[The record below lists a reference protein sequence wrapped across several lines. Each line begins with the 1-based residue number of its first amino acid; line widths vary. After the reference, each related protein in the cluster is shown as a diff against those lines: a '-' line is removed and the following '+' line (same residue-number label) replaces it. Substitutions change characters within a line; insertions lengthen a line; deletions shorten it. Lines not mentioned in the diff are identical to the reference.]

1 MCSHLQNTDGKGI
14 LGTTVTVQE
23 SLPII
28 IGLVAGIFII
38 ILLLIVC
45 CLCCFRR
52 HPLNVQSKKSHTNGF
67 SNGDVPNHHNHVT
80 SLVSEPSEQQKSLL
94 AVVNPVQ
101 KPPRRY
107 ESSSPTGT
115 EMTELKRNLLDE
127 TSISG
132 QYSQIKCT
140 QIVASSQ
147 FNYSSSAQL
156 MADPAL
162 EQYHL
167 FFWMNCT
174 SKKNNVDFYFY
185 LFLNLISNPVS
196 VSLTFSS
203 CIDIVMIPFK

>member
-1 MCSHLQNTDGKGI
+1 MFRLQTNGGKSI
-14 LGTTVTVQE
+14 LGNAFSVKE

-45 CLCCFRR
+45 CLCCCRR
-52 HPLNVQSKKSHTNGF
+52 RPLGIQSKKSHANGF

-107 ESSSPTGT
+107 ESSPTGT

-132 QYSQIKCT
+132 
-140 QIVASSQ
+140 
-147 FNYSSSAQL
+147 
-156 MADPAL
+156 
-162 EQYHL
+162 
-167 FFWMNCT
+167 
-174 SKKNNVDFYFY
+174 
-185 LFLNLISNPVS
+185 
-196 VSLTFSS
+196 
-203 CIDIVMIPFK
+203 

>member
-1 MCSHLQNTDGKGI
+1 MIELSEIVRIAKTAHREYYGAYRIQCLVLSAKIKRVYPYNILYYIQLYYKYLQSDKKS
-14 LGTTVTVQE
+14 LTVSVKE

-45 CLCCFRR
+45 CLCCCRR
-52 HPLNVQSKKSHTNGF
+52 RSSAVQSKKTHANGF
-67 SNGDVPNHHNHVT
+67 TNGDVPNHHAA

-107 ESSSPTGT
+107 ESSPTGT

-132 QYSQIKCT
+132 
-140 QIVASSQ
+140 
-147 FNYSSSAQL
+147 
-156 MADPAL
+156 
-162 EQYHL
+162 
-167 FFWMNCT
+167 
-174 SKKNNVDFYFY
+174 
-185 LFLNLISNPVS
+185 
-196 VSLTFSS
+196 
-203 CIDIVMIPFK
+203 